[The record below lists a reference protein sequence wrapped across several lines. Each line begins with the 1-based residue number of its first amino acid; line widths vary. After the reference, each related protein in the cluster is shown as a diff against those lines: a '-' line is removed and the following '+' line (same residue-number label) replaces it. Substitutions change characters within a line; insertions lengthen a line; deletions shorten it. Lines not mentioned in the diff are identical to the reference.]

1 MVAKSLDPSKNLR
14 ASKLETK
21 VAPSI
26 LSADFRNLEA
36 EIKKVEKAGADLIH
50 IDVMD
55 GHFVP
60 NITIGPLIVKAAR
73 KSTRLPLDV
82 HLMIENPDRYIPDF
96 AKAGADIITIQVE
109 ASKNLDED
117 IELIKQ
123 NNVKP
128 GVVVNPDTPVESVF
142 HVLDKVVMV
151 LLMSVNPGFEG
162 QKFMPGVLPKIRKLK
177 AESRKRNTGIDI
189 EVDGGINL
197 ENAPEVVKAG
207 ANLLVAGSAIFYAK
221 DYAQVIKKMKGL
233 K

>member
-1 MVAKSLDPSKNLR
+1 MNKI
-14 ASKLETK
+14 K
-21 VAPSI
+21 VAPSV
-26 LSADFRNLEA
+26 LSADFCNLGE
-36 EIKKVEKAGADLIH
+36 EIRKVEAAGADLIH

-60 NITIGPLIVKAAR
+60 NITIGPLVVKACR
-73 KSTRLPLDV
+73 KATRLPLDV

-96 AKAGADIITIQVE
+96 AKAGADIITIHAE

-128 GVVVNPDTPVESVF
+128 GVVVNPGTPAESVF

-151 LLMSVNPGFEG
+151 LLMSVNPGFEA
-162 QKFMPGVLPKIRKLK
+162 QKFMPEVLPKIKKLSSLVVSRKL
-177 AESRKRNTGIDI
+177 SVDI

-197 ENAPEVVKAG
+197 ETAKEVVKAG
-207 ANLLVAGSAIFYAK
+207 ANVLVAGSAIFYAK
-221 DYAQVIKKMKGL
+221 DYQEIIKKL
-233 K
+233 RSI

>member
-1 MVAKSLDPSKNLR
+1 MVVKI
-14 ASKLETK
+14 
-21 VAPSI
+21 APSI

-36 EIKKVEKAGADLIH
+36 EIKKVEAVGADMIH

-60 NITIGPLIVKAAR
+60 NISIGPLVVKAAR
-73 KSTRLPLDV
+73 KITKLPLDV

-96 AKAGADIITIQVE
+96 AKAGADIITFQVE
-109 ASKNLDED
+109 ASKNLNED
-117 IELIKQ
+117 IELINQ

-128 GVVVNPDTPVESVF
+128 GVVVNPDTPVDSIF
-142 HVLDKVVMV
+142 HVLDKVAMI

-162 QKFMPGVLPKIRKLK
+162 QRFMPEVLPKIKKLK
-177 AESRKRNTGIDI
+177 SEIRNKKLNVDI

-197 ENAPEVVKAG
+197 ETAPQAVKAG
-207 ANLLVAGSAIFYAK
+207 ADVLVAGSAIFYAK
-221 DYAQVIKKMKGL
+221 DYKTVIQKMKGL

>member
-1 MVAKSLDPSKNLR
+1 MI
-14 ASKLETK
+14 K

-36 EIKKVEKAGADLIH
+36 EIKKVEAAGADLIH

-60 NITIGPLIVKAAR
+60 NITIGPLIVKACR
-73 KSTRLPLDV
+73 KATKLPLDV
-82 HLMIENPDRYIPDF
+82 QLMIENPDRYIPDF
-96 AKAGADIITIQVE
+96 AKAGADIITIHAE

-128 GVVVNPDTPVESVF
+128 GVVVNPGTPIDSVF
-142 HVLDKVVMV
+142 HVLDKVAMV

-162 QKFMPGVLPKIRKLK
+162 QKFMPEVLPKIRQLRSLVV
-177 AESRKRNTGIDI
+177 SRKLSVDI
-189 EVDGGINL
+189 EVDGGINPT
-197 ENAPEVVKAG
+197 NAKEVIKAG
-207 ANLLVAGSAIFYAK
+207 ANVLVAGAAIFYAK
-221 DYAQVIKKMKGL
+221 DYKEAIC
-233 K
+233 